1 MDEHYRRSHAKTTDV
16 ECRICCKTLLQQN
29 YQTHLKRIHPY
40 EDSNDLRPR
49 DQKTLLSFF
58 RKPSKKARADACTQG
73 NQVDS
78 TIQSLKRNT
87 VIDAEFCHSQE
98 SGTLNENDHMECRD

>member
-16 ECRICCKTLLQQN
+16 ECCICCKTLLQQN
-29 YQTHLKRIHPY
+29 YQTHLKIIHPY

-58 RKPSKKARADACTQG
+58 LESHQKKSRADTCTQSLESRKSTR
-73 NQVDS
+73 NLLAQVIKKVDE
-78 TIQSLKRNT
+78 LT
-87 VIDAEFCHSQE
+87 VEVRR
-98 SGTLNENDHMECRD
+98 GKK

>member
-49 DQKTLLSFF
+49 DKKTLLSFF
-58 RKPSKKARADACTQG
+58 GKPSKNLELIHVRKEIKLIQQFNLLKGTQ
-73 NQVDS
+73 
-78 TIQSLKRNT
+78 
-87 VIDAEFCHSQE
+87 
-98 SGTLNENDHMECRD
+98 